1 MNIYVYIYVSCYS
14 QRAFCPILP
23 FHDFQ
28 FCAVT
33 KLANV
38 SIYFTEYYY
47 YYYYYFI
54 GLCIIIL
61 NMLKSFLNIL
71 HFSSECTLILS
82 YCFITSIK
90 NEFPAETD
98 VSTFSTQERKQC
110 NVIFCLKWSA
120 CSTRTERLFL
130 FIPQDNVNLLLT
142 EEEMYSLM
150 ETFKQ
155 CKIIPGVFLSLIL
168 TASLLKLCFK
178 YVTLW
183 SKLEAN

>member
-1 MNIYVYIYVSCYS
+1 MLLSWCEKLKLDHWDVSWNS
-14 QRAFCPILP
+14 QRASCHILP

-28 FCAVT
+28 FCAIT

-38 SIYFTEYYY
+38 FIYSTYYY
-47 YYYYYFI
+47 YYI
-54 GLCIIIL
+54 GLCIIIIM

-71 HFSSECTLILS
+71 HFSSECTLIYS
-82 YCFITSIK
+82 YCFITSI
-90 NEFPAETD
+90 ETV
-98 VSTFSTQERKQC
+98 VSTISPQERKQC
-110 NVIFCLKWSA
+110 NVIFSLKW
-120 CSTRTERLFL
+120 TERLFL

-155 CKIIPGVFLSLIL
+155 CKIIPGVSLSLIL
-168 TASLLKLCFK
+168 TASLLKSCFK

-183 SKLEAN
+183 SKMEVN